1 WDSQRPISRNSV
13 VRRSTNPRISRPR
26 CPQLAPTSPLTWMR
40 PTRWSSIGKWNW
52 MKTITGE
59 REAEGSLEAQ
69 VTTTPQARQTG
80 NRLPKPARRRQL
92 LAAAQEVF
100 VAQGYHAAAMDEI
113 AERAGVSKPVLYQHF
128 PGKLDLYLALLDESV
143 DALAATV
150 RNALASSTDNKQR
163 VTATFTAFFDF
174 VGSTGQAFRLVFES
188 DLRNEPAVRDRLEAS
203 TRDCAEIIS
212 EIIREDAGVG
222 DDEAHLLGMG
232 LVGMAQASATFWLS
246 TDREIPKD
254 AAEQLIARLAWRGIS
269 GWPRAGEYGGPEH

>member
-1 WDSQRPISRNSV
+1 MSTRTTTVDSG
-13 VRRSTNPRISRPR
+13 VRRVPAS
-26 CPQLAPTSPLTWMR
+26 
-40 PTRWSSIGKWNW
+40 
-52 MKTITGE
+52 
-59 REAEGSLEAQ
+59 GSETV
-69 VTTTPQARQTG
+69 VTATPQARTVG
-80 NRLPKPARRRQL
+80 TRLPKPARRRQL
-92 LAAAQEVF
+92 LGAAREVF

-128 PGKLDLYLALLDESV
+128 PGKLDLYLALLVESV
-143 DALAATV
+143 
-150 RNALASSTDNKQR
+150 
-163 VTATFTAFFDF
+163 
-174 VGSTGQAFRLVFES
+174 GQAFRLVFES

-246 TDREIPKD
+246 TGHKIPQD

-269 GWPRAGEYGGPEH
+269 GWPRAGEYGGPEHDGPEHDGPEHDGPEHGDPEHGDPEH